1 MLAIYYK
8 IIIGYID
15 KKMIKII
22 KNLKNNRI
30 LYLAIGFTLVF
41 FLYLTLALFPASSC
55 FKLDIGSNSLGLSF
69 SYTKDMVQSFFE
81 SRTQDQL
88 LCYSQFLQ
96 MWDPILSL
104 VSTMM
109 FGSWIV
115 CLFKNKRLFLI
126 APTILGMIADWS
138 ENYTELLMIE
148 TYLNSS
154 TISETLV
161 SLGSGINSF
170 KFAMIG
176 LTYLII
182 LTGIMIAL
190 KIFLT
195 NLLFRKKKP

>member
-1 MLAIYYK
+1 
-8 IIIGYID
+8 
-15 KKMIKII
+15 MIKII
-22 KNLKNNRI
+22 KSFKNHRI

-41 FLYLTLALFPASSC
+41 FFYLTLAVVPASSC
-55 FKLDIGSNSLGLSF
+55 YRLDVGSNSLGLSF
-69 SYTKDMVQSFFE
+69 SYTKDMVQGFFE

-96 MWDPILSL
+96 IWDPILAL

-148 TYLNSS
+148 SYLNSN

-161 SLGSGINSF
+161 PLGSGINSF
-170 KFAMIG
+170 KFVMIG

-182 LTGIMIAL
+182 ITGIMIAL

-195 NLLFRKKKP
+195 NLLFRKKTP

>member
-1 MLAIYYK
+1 MYFK
-8 IIIGYID
+8 MIIGYVD
-15 KKMIKII
+15 EKMIKII

-41 FLYLTLALFPASSC
+41 FIYLILVLVPASSC
-55 FKLDIGSNSLGLSF
+55 FRLDVGSNSLGLSF

-88 LCYSQFLQ
+88 ICYSQFLQ
-96 MWDPILSL
+96 IWDPILSL

-182 LTGIMIAL
+182 LIGIIIAL

-195 NLLFRKKKP
+195 NLIFRKKTPQ

>member
-1 MLAIYYK
+1 VV
-8 IIIGYID
+8 GYID

-22 KNLKNNRI
+22 KNLENNRI

-41 FLYLTLALFPASSC
+41 FIYLILVLVPASSC
-55 FKLDIGSNSLGLSF
+55 FRLDVGSNSLGLSF

-170 KFAMIG
+170 KFVMIG

-190 KIFLT
+190 KIFLA
-195 NLLFRKKKP
+195 NSVFRKKTPQ

>member
-1 MLAIYYK
+1 
-8 IIIGYID
+8 
-15 KKMIKII
+15 MIRTI
-22 KNLKNNRI
+22 KHFKNHRT
-30 LYLAIGFTLVF
+30 LYFAIGSTLVF
-41 FLYLTLALFPASSC
+41 FLYLTLALVPASSC
-55 FKLDIGSNSLGLSF
+55 FKLDVGSNSLGLSF

-88 LCYSQFLQ
+88 ICYSQFLQ
-96 MWDPILSL
+96 KWDVIFALF
-104 VSTMM
+104 STVM

-115 CLFKNKRLFLI
+115 YLFKKRRLFLI

-138 ENYTELLMIE
+138 ENFIELLMIE
-148 TYLNSS
+148 THLNSS

-182 LTGIMIAL
+182 LTGIILVL
-190 KIFLT
+190 KKFLT
-195 NLLFRKKKP
+195 KPKLHQ

>member
-1 MLAIYYK
+1 M
-8 IIIGYID
+8 
-15 KKMIKII
+15 MIKVI
-22 KNLKNNRI
+22 KNFKNNRT

-41 FLYLTLALFPASSC
+41 FLYLTLALVPASSC
-55 FKLDIGSNSLGLSF
+55 FRLDVGSNSLGLSF
-69 SYTKDMVQSFFE
+69 SYTKDMVKSFFE

-96 MWDPILSL
+96 MWDAIFAL
-104 VSTMM
+104 VSTLM
-109 FGSWIV
+109 FGSWILY
-115 CLFKNKRLFLI
+115 LFKNKRLFLI

-138 ENYTELLMIE
+138 ENYIELLMIE

-170 KFAMIG
+170 KFVMIS

-182 LTGIMIAL
+182 LIGIIITL
-190 KIFLT
+190 K
-195 NLLFRKKKP
+195 NLLQKNKKNSI

>member
-1 MLAIYYK
+1 M
-8 IIIGYID
+8 ID
-15 KKMIKII
+15 KIMIKII
-22 KNLKNNRI
+22 KNFKNNRI
-30 LYLAIGFTLVF
+30 LYSAIGFTLVF
-41 FLYLTLALFPASSC
+41 FFYLTLVLVPASSC
-55 FKLDIGSNSLGLSF
+55 YRLDIGSNSLGLSF

-126 APTILGMIADWS
+126 APTILSMIADWS

-148 TYLNSS
+148 TYLNLS
-154 TISETLV
+154 TISKTLV

-170 KFAMIG
+170 KFVMIG

-195 NLLFRKKKP
+195 NLVFRKKTP

>member
-1 MLAIYYK
+1 M
-8 IIIGYID
+8 IIGCID

-41 FLYLTLALFPASSC
+41 FLYLILVLVPASSC
-55 FKLDIGSNSLGLSF
+55 FRLDVGSNSLGLSF

-126 APTILGMIADWS
+126 APTILGMIVDWS

-195 NLLFRKKKP
+195 NLIFRKKTPQ

>member
-1 MLAIYYK
+1 M
-8 IIIGYID
+8 IIGCID

-41 FLYLTLALFPASSC
+41 FFYLILVLIPASSC
-55 FKLDIGSNSLGLSF
+55 FRLDVGSNSLGLSF

-195 NLLFRKKKP
+195 NLIFRKKTPQ